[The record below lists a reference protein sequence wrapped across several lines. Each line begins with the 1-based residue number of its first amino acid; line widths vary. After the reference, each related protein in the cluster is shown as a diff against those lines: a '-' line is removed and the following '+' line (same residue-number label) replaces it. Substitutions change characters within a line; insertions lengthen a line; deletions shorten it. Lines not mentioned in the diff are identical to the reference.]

1 MIFQYIM
8 GDFTDEFGLPLKVG
22 ELGMFCGCDNP
33 DPYYDEDVHELLCDS
48 CGGLIEDSES
58 FV

>member
-1 MIFQYIM
+1 M